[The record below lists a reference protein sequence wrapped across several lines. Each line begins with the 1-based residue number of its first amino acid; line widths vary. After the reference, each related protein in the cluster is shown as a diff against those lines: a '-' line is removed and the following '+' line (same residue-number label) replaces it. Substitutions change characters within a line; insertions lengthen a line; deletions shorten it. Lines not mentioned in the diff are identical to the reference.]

1 MAMQKSI
8 QKRKDILI
16 QKKRFL
22 RLINLTENEKR
33 IMQSLKSTNL
43 ATRRLLLR
51 TENRKSKKNEG
62 SMRSTALF

>member
-1 MAMQKSI
+1 MEKMAMQKSI

-51 TENRKSKKNEG
+51 TENR
-62 SMRSTALF
+62 

>member
-1 MAMQKSI
+1 KQFNYMEKMAMQKSI

-51 TENRKSKKNEG
+51 TENR
-62 SMRSTALF
+62 

>member
-1 MAMQKSI
+1 MEKMAMKKSI

-33 IMQSLKSTNL
+33 IMQSLKRTTL
-43 ATRRLLLR
+43 ATRR
-51 TENRKSKKNEG
+51 
-62 SMRSTALF
+62 

>member
-1 MAMQKSI
+1 MQKSI

-33 IMQSLKSTNL
+33 IMQNLKSTNL

-51 TENRKSKKNEG
+51 TWNR
-62 SMRSTALF
+62 

>member
-1 MAMQKSI
+1 MQKSI

-22 RLINLTENEKR
+22 RLINLTEIEKR

-51 TENRKSKKNEG
+51 TENR
-62 SMRSTALF
+62 

>member
-1 MAMQKSI
+1 MEKMAMQKSI

-22 RLINLTENEKR
+22 RLINLTEIEKR

-51 TENRKSKKNEG
+51 TENR
-62 SMRSTALF
+62 

>member
-1 MAMQKSI
+1 MEKMAMKKSI

-51 TENRKSKKNEG
+51 TENR
-62 SMRSTALF
+62 